1 MPVRHHPWLD
11 SPAYFMGEGNKTIG
25 EVESALR
32 LCLQIY
38 LPCNVELVIQLRQK
52 PTILLATSLQGK
64 LEKRLI
70 ALFDQLIARLE
81 QENGRYFV
89 VLGAKSVVNNFITLL
104 SEFIY
109 VSSGELSIRREL
121 LLCTIEKCLE
131 SLLSALASIEGC
143 FDSAFNG

>member
-11 SPAYFMGEGNKTIG
+11 SPAYLMGEGNKTIG

-81 QENGRYFV
+81 QENSRYFV

-104 SEFIY
+104 PEFIY
-109 VSSGELSIRREL
+109 ISSGELSIRREL
-121 LLCTIEKCLE
+121 LLCTIEKCLK
-131 SLLSALASIEGC
+131 SLLSVFASIEGC
-143 FDSAFNG
+143 LDCAFNG